1 MTGKKYTNVKTISH
15 THTHTDLWTR
25 AIHLLQIEPS
35 RSAETPNSL
44 RDLNDML
51 KKNISH
57 FCSFSSEI
65 QLHTSVWMFFQ
76 HIRMMI
82 TQKAG
87 KKKLQWN
94 KSLSPPKKGW
104 VPPSHQ
110 RRQLNKNSTAEL
122 QTSKNRQLADRDFAV
137 HLLLRRF
144 GDGTESNLQLLH
156 HSRGNNH
163 ILFPHAGEHY
173 SPFLYST
180 MGRVRKMLWN
190 TSKATSARATAL
202 VGDTIYLVLP
212 VALRRHFAEGP
223 LMKTHCGSSKP
234 HLKYWICVT
243 AFINMRL
250 KINSLSTQSL

>member
-1 MTGKKYTNVKTISH
+1 
-15 THTHTDLWTR
+15 
-25 AIHLLQIEPS
+25 
-35 RSAETPNSL
+35 
-44 RDLNDML
+44 
-51 KKNISH
+51 
-57 FCSFSSEI
+57 
-65 QLHTSVWMFFQ
+65 MFFSNIFEWWW
-76 HIRMMI
+76 HKGRE
-82 TQKAG
+82 
-87 KKKLQWN
+87 KKLQWN
-94 KSLSPPKKGW
+94 KSLAPPKKGW

-202 VGDTIYLVLP
+202 VGDTIYPVLP
-212 VALRRHFAEGP
+212 VALRRHFAKGP
-223 LMKTHCGSSKP
+223 LMKTNCRSSKP
-234 HLKYWICVT
+234 HLKNWICVT

-250 KINSLSTQSL
+250 KINSLWTQPL